1 MYIEVNLS
9 IEKSGG
15 EDKLPMVI
23 DNVKEAVIQ
32 KFPEADV
39 VVRKGFFKTI
49 DGIYSDDLYAEG
61 EVRQLVNIVRK
72 RALSK

>member
-9 IEKSGG
+9 IDKSGG
-15 EDKLPMVI
+15 EVNLPTVI
-23 DNVKEAVIQ
+23 GAVQEAVKG

-61 EVRQLVNIVRK
+61 EVRQLVNIVRE
-72 RALSK
+72 RVLS

>member
-15 EDKLPMVI
+15 EERLPVVI
-23 DNVKEAVIQ
+23 DSIKEAVTQ

-61 EVRQLVNIVRK
+61 EVRQLVNTVRE